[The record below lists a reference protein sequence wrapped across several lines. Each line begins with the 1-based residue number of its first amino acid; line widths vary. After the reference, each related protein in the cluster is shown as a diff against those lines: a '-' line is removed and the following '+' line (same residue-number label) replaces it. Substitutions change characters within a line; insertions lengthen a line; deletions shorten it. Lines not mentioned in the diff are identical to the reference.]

1 MVRPANRTLAIAAAV
16 LLPAMA
22 WGWHERAQR
31 LDVQSEASVAASQ
44 IAGRP
49 VRVLCPG
56 LLKRT
61 FLREINHGSVRF
73 YDGKPVDE
81 THLSGEACAGLRRLV
96 SEGPAVGLACL
107 QLDNCSKD
115 DTRVALGVAVLAH
128 ESVHLRG
135 VMDEAATECEAVRRS
150 AGVARSLGASPQ
162 AAAYIA
168 DWQFSVAADN
178 LPEQYQSA
186 GDCRF
191 GSTP

>member
-1 MVRPANRTLAIAAAV
+1 MARPTHRTLAIVTAV
-16 LLPAMA
+16 LLPALA

-31 LDVQSEASVAASQ
+31 IEAQDTASTAATQ

-56 LLKRT
+56 ILKRT
-61 FLREINHGSVRF
+61 FLHEINHGSVRF
-73 YDGKPVDE
+73 YDGKPVNDA
-81 THLSGEACAGLRRLV
+81 HLSGTVCAGLRRLI
-96 SEGPAVGLACL
+96 SDGPALDLACL
-107 QLDNCSKD
+107 QLDTCSKD
-115 DTRVALGVAVLAH
+115 DTRVALGVAVLTH

-150 AGVARSLGASPQ
+150 ASVARLLGASPQ

-168 DWQFSVAADN
+168 DWQFSVADDN
-178 LPEQYQSA
+178 LPQQYQSA

-191 GSTP
+191 GSS